1 MNAGLPGTGLG
12 GLFYMLSILLMC
24 IKEVAHRIR
33 GTGDRAKS
41 RIALEQVLILVGA
54 LFSIWLSGLALH
66 FLVRVLSPKV
76 GIEIIEGMAKALP
89 QAGLPLN
96 VLAMS
101 TAVLA
106 GLLLVVQLLRL
117 VVRKPA

>member
-12 GLFYMLSILLMC
+12 GLFYLISILIMC
-24 IKEVAHRIR
+24 VKEAVHRIR

-41 RIALEQVLILVGA
+41 RIALDQVLILVGA
-54 LFSIWLSGLALH
+54 LFSMWLTGLALH
-66 FLVRVLSPKV
+66 YLVRALSPKV
-76 GIEIIEGMAKALP
+76 GIGIEGMAKALP

-96 VLAMS
+96 ALAVS
-101 TAVLA
+101 AAVLG
-106 GLLLVVQLLRL
+106 GLLLMVQLLRL

>member
-12 GLFYMLSILLMC
+12 GLFYLLSILLMC
-24 IKEVAHRIR
+24 VKEVLHRIR

-54 LFSIWLSGLALH
+54 LFSMWLSGLALH
-66 FLVRVLSPKV
+66 FLVRAISPTV
-76 GIEIIEGMAKALP
+76 GIEVQGMARTLT

-96 VLAMS
+96 ALAVS

-106 GLLLVVQLLRL
+106 GLLLLVQLLRL